1 MLHLTH
7 SLAIKLTACVVGGMA
22 ALFGLYGYWNLRL
35 WRKSEQEIT
44 YQSADRISDT
54 IRRSIRYSMLR
65 NQREEVFHI
74 INTIGH
80 ENGISRIRIFNKEG
94 KISFSTDDQEV
105 GQFVDKNG
113 EACYACHAQAQ
124 PLARLDRPDRMRIYM
139 ARDGTRVLGLIRPI
153 ENEPD
158 CSNAACHAHTGG
170 SRVLGVLDT
179 NLSLAAADLAV
190 SQHQQRVVVF
200 TGASLLTVSL
210 FSTWL
215 IWMTV
220 YKPVHRL
227 TEGTRHVAQGDL
239 DYLLPETSLDEIGSL
254 AIAFNQMTL
263 ELRKAQAENRQ
274 WTATLEQR
282 VQQKTAELERAY
294 RSLTQSEKMA
304 SLGKLAAV
312 VAHEINNPLAG
323 ILTYSKLI
331 SRLAAK
337 QFPED
342 QRLAEAKKFL
352 QVIEGESRRCGVI
365 VKNLLTFARQQPIN
379 PQKNDVNAIVE
390 RCLLLVGHQM
400 TLQDIELSKR
410 LAPDLAPVYC
420 DAGQVQQALLAILMN
435 AVEAMPQ
442 GGRLDVESA
451 SDPAGRLCRVVVR
464 DQGQGIP
471 ADVLPHI
478 FEPFF
483 TTKEE
488 GRGTGLG
495 LAIAL
500 GIVQQHGGNIEVAS
514 TAEKGTTFT
523 ILLPEEPPMQI
534 GIQDSGPGDRD
545 SRLGSRASGSGT
557 PGLAEEEHYL

>member
-1 MLHLTH
+1 MKRITH

-22 ALFGLYGYWNLRL
+22 VLFGLYGYWNLRL

-44 YQSADRISDT
+44 FQSADRISDT

-94 KISFSTDDQEV
+94 QISFSTDEREV

-124 PLARLDRPDRMRIYM
+124 PLTRLDRPDRMRIYT

-153 ENEPD
+153 ENESD
-158 CSNAACHAHTGG
+158 CSNAACHAHTGS

-190 SQHQQRVVVF
+190 SRHQRQVVVF
-200 TGASLLTVSL
+200 TAASILIVGL

-239 DYLLPETSLDEIGSL
+239 DYQLPETSQDEIGSL
-254 AIAFNQMTL
+254 AVAFNQMTQ

-274 WTATLEQR
+274 WTETLEER
-282 VQQKTAELERAY
+282 VQQKTGELERAY
-294 RSLTQSEKMA
+294 RSLAQSEKMA

-331 SRLAAK
+331 SRLAGK
-337 QFPED
+337 GLSED
-342 QRLAEAKKFL
+342 QRLADAKKYL
-352 QVIEGESRRCGVI
+352 QIIEGESRRCGVI
-365 VKNLLTFARQQPIN
+365 VKNLLTFARQTPIN
-379 PQKNDVNAIVE
+379 LQKNDLNAIVE

-400 TLQDIELSKR
+400 TLQNVALAKR
-410 LAPDLAPVYC
+410 LATELPPLHC
-420 DAGQVQQALLAILMN
+420 DAGQVQQALLVILMN
-435 AVEAMPQ
+435 ALEAMPQ
-442 GGRLDVESA
+442 GGRLEVESKY
-451 SDPAGRLCRVVVR
+451 DPSRRLGRVVVR
-464 DQGQGIP
+464 DHGPGIP
-471 ADVLPHI
+471 ADILPHI

-500 GIVQQHGGNIEVAS
+500 GIVQQHGGNIEVIS
-514 TAEKGTTFT
+514 TPGKGTAFT
-523 ILLPEEPPMQI
+523 ILLPEEPP
-534 GIQDSGPGDRD
+534 
-545 SRLGSRASGSGT
+545 ASIAT
-557 PGLAEEEHYL
+557 AA